1 MVLTNSQIQA
11 LIVTPLTTSFPKL
24 KGKVLDTMLTGGRQV
39 FPSVQIE
46 NRGPDQQI
54 KDVKLRDVSQ
64 LFRIH
69 LYWRIA
75 GTGSD
80 EVATVQQVQN
90 NIFNTLDAATLAGSK
105 LFREVKNWSQ
115 METVPTPVR
124 HVYCYLDVTTLDI
137 QSESGVGLIGAYM
150 TLTILGQTVKVL
162 SETTD
167 EGRNSKRVADDV
179 GNTQVIPQ
187 ENVGSKFLEYEY
199 VIAAYNAIEAGI
211 VARSYTT
218 ATLNEN
224 GTNRVMTVLPVRQR
238 SSVRYDGLKTTI
250 LQLEIVSG

>member
-1 MVLTNSQIQA
+1 ML
-11 LIVTPLTTSFPKL
+11 PK
-24 KGKVLDTMLTGGRQV
+24 GRQV
-39 FPSVQIE
+39 FPRVEVE
-46 NRGPDQQI
+46 NRGPNQQER
-54 KDVKLRDVSQ
+54 DVKLLEISQ

-69 LYWRIA
+69 LYYRIA

-80 EVATVQQVQN
+80 EVATVLQIQN
-90 NIFNTLDAATLAGSK
+90 NIFNTLNNATLAGNK

-115 METVPTPVR
+115 METVADPIR
-124 HVYCYLDVTTLDI
+124 HVYSYLDVTTLDI
-137 QSESGVGLIGAYM
+137 QSKSGTGIIGAYM
-150 TLTILGQTVKVL
+150 SLTILGQTLVVL

-167 EGRNSKRVADDV
+167 EGRNSKRVADD
-179 GNTQVIPQ
+179 GGTTQVIGQ

-199 VIAAYNAIEAGI
+199 AIAAYNAIEAGI
-211 VARSYTT
+211 IARNYVT

-224 GTNRVMTVLPVRQR
+224 GTNRIMTVLPVRQR